1 MRLFVLTF
9 FWLCVI
15 QGLYNLLIIC
25 LSPSVNKRIELS
37 TVLFLLIDGG
47 FAVWASYVL
56 WLSN

>member
-25 LSPSVNKRIELS
+25 SVNKRIELS
-37 TVLFLLIDGG
+37 TVLSLLIDGG
-47 FAVWASYVL
+47 FAVWAFCVL